1 MKGRKETRNV
11 TVRRVVFLRSRG
23 TENGLRKTI
32 IGSTCLEK
40 EAPKEE
46 EEKERIIR

>member
-11 TVRRVVFLRSRG
+11 TVGRVVFLGSRG
-23 TENGLRKTI
+23 RENGLRKTI
-32 IGSTCLEK
+32 IGSTCLE
-40 EAPKEE
+40 EARTEE